1 MGLFPEGAS
10 SSGNNSN
17 RRYDGKLT
25 RWAGSVWF
33 MITCRE
39 LILEALKG
47 EEINPDAMDKETAA
61 DRTLSIL
68 IQVKLR

>member
-1 MGLFPEGAS
+1 
-10 SSGNNSN
+10 
-17 RRYDGKLT
+17 
-25 RWAGSVWF
+25 